1 MLSPNEDCFANISQ
15 DFLVC
20 TTIHKARQLGV
31 FQGETFVRVTLD
43 KMTRQT
49 KVFANSENPY
59 FNEYFVF
66 EIKCT
71 LGELLR
77 LTILY
82 EVKRRTTCKRNPTL
96 GELLID
102 MQSVWYQRNRCY
114 FKKWGRLEATIE
126 QQTLGEDV
134 NDSRGYLQIDLAIV
148 SQATNTQTL
157 LSPYRGEA
165 EEKDDSKSMT
175 NVWQINHD
183 YDDIEKNLLENIN
196 SDIRCNIRYTLVFY
210 RGVMAKKSDYLIQ
223 FRFHPFRGKT
233 LVAKNTQHPVWNQ
246 EIQFA
251 WIYPSLAQTC
261 LIQLLSHEHFQWKC
275 VAEHE
280 VHFEEIAF
288 NDKPSLGPT
297 FIHLYDNLNPT
308 KYVGRVLLEILSDCL
323 ETLPKRQLYVK
334 AITALD
340 ETRYWQEETF
350 VVEFLSLQGDFIHGN
365 ISNLKI
371 QIKFA
376 EHISNN
382 LECLLKTYPTQKHD
396 TIAKSLK
403 YFRQEAPYKAIAL
416 RVSLPDHSHKYE
428 IERFLGEIGEFI
440 KQQLANFQQFRLL
453 LKGGHVQVQQKVFRD
468 IISGIMNEVKN
479 ALTTH
484 RLEYRGPKE
493 PTQWDI
499 KRLLHMQDNLVKFWD
514 ELNDLRSCLKSANV
528 RTIDDVLQDLIRMV
542 HKLQA
547 LGTRN
552 RVQDEWADLIL
563 VVSAGNK
570 DIGYCRLN
578 AKSFQYLGTGSEE
591 CPTDQCGRI
600 RNFIFKDTQCQHTCP
615 NCGCIVAIVLGS
627 LSIVIE
633 REYTD
638 FLNKMKSQWLNP
650 EPFYWRPITKAT
662 NTAFKCRIFIHQAKV
677 RPGADRSGL
686 CDPYVR
692 VMIAS
697 HSAETPVL
705 YATLSPIWNSV
716 ISMDCVTLPGSI
728 QWYDAYNA
736 PLVAIELYDTDRRT
750 ADDYLGCGTLAIA
763 VISLE
768 AQSLYEDNAPTAEK
782 GIDAQNAWETFKALP
797 NLSPPPLKWVPIALN
812 GVTKAEVLMSAEMVE
827 LVLDDNKM
835 VKVMTE
841 PQVSEGIPA
850 AIKPVMK
857 NYVVEVIFAGFRNY
871 TKSSV
876 FSGRHRVKLMLA
888 DLLLTSG
895 LSATRLKD
903 SINFLI
909 PYASGVVSLP
919 DQLDYWP
926 AIIATD
932 VVITS
937 SKDQE
942 VTLGAVLIANSKKY
956 LQQHKELKCIALGSS
971 EESDGEINTALN
983 INPEEDSESE
993 PLLKNTENIPSFW
1006 SRLTK
1011 NVIAKPPVN
1020 NDPYGLSDVLDE
1032 KAFTWWTK
1040 FYNSGLIASGH
1051 PLSRFKHKLCI
1062 YHHEL
1067 EKQAEFSHLNDWA
1080 EPLHMVHGVR
1090 SKRNSPPKEE
1100 IYAILKMKI
1109 KITACQW
1116 DHSANV
1122 DGSLLRPM
1130 ATALNPLYQAE
1141 LKCLGEM
1148 TKLVVRVYVVQGLQL
1163 RPSQKHAQA
1172 DSYVRVQLGQQQV
1185 MNRAEYVAN
1194 ESNPVFGKCF
1204 ELEGVL
1210 PREHILEISLFNRHS
1225 LRDEAIGSTYID
1237 LEDRWRSQHRATVG
1251 IAQEFSSCGYN
1262 KWRDSRKPKEILE
1275 EICHRKGVKMP
1286 RFEDDVIE
1294 IDGMAI
1300 EDETEIATEEDLHQ
1314 RLSLTALKR
1323 LQDLPSFGYKLV
1335 PEHVE
1340 TRSLYRTECPG
1351 IEQST
1356 FPPLFLSS
1364 SLHEKSNQ
1372 NSQKGKIQLWLEL
1385 YEGNNINLPPV
1396 IDITPQPPELYE
1408 LRLVIFGV
1416 SDVLLDERNIFGTAM
1431 SDIYVKGWCS
1441 NPDAA
1446 QTTDIHYRSL
1456 DGEGKFNWRMVFPF
1470 KYSSIEDMMVVKRR
1484 AGLMDE
1490 YQSKQPPILFLQ
1502 IWDDDI
1508 ISQDDFL
1515 GSLEINLSNFPQPFE
1530 TAKKCQL
1537 TPHENL
1543 MSSLLAHGPQMSRR
1557 PANVSNNNNNYS
1569 PVKLMNIFRQ
1579 KKVRGWF
1586 PVRGHIPE
1594 MGNKIGLAGKI
1605 ELELEVVTEKEA
1617 SLYPVGLGRNPPN
1630 ALPEPSRP
1638 TSSFNPFTSPWKG
1651 FKQIVA
1657 PSLWKYLLIIGL
1669 LVLLGFAIF
1678 LFKKMKTSKNL
1689 CIPIR
1694 LINLKVKL

>member
-1 MLSPNEDCFANISQ
+1 MLSPNENCFANISQ

-157 LSPYRGEA
+157 LSPYRGET
-165 EEKDDSKSMT
+165 EEKDESKSMA

-376 EHISNN
+376 VCSFLEHISNN

-552 RVQDEWADLIL
+552 RVQDEWPDLIL

-578 AKSFQYLGTGSEE
+578 AKSFQYLGTGSQE

-638 FLNKMKSQWLNP
+638 FLNKIKSQWLNP
-650 EPFYWRPITKAT
+650 EPFYWRPISKAT

-857 NYVVEVIFAGFRNY
+857 NYV
-871 TKSSV
+871 
-876 FSGRHRVKLMLA
+876 
-888 DLLLTSG
+888 
-895 LSATRLKD
+895 
-903 SINFLI
+903 
-909 PYASGVVSLP
+909 
-919 DQLDYWP
+919 
-926 AIIATD
+926 
-932 VVITS
+932 
-937 SKDQE
+937 
-942 VTLGAVLIANSKKY
+942 
-956 LQQHKELKCIALGSS
+956 
-971 EESDGEINTALN
+971 
-983 INPEEDSESE
+983 
-993 PLLKNTENIPSFW
+993 
-1006 SRLTK
+1006 
-1011 NVIAKPPVN
+1011 
-1020 NDPYGLSDVLDE
+1020 
-1032 KAFTWWTK
+1032 
-1040 FYNSGLIASGH
+1040 
-1051 PLSRFKHKLCI
+1051 
-1062 YHHEL
+1062 
-1067 EKQAEFSHLNDWA
+1067 
-1080 EPLHMVHGVR
+1080 
-1090 SKRNSPPKEE
+1090 
-1100 IYAILKMKI
+1100 
-1109 KITACQW
+1109 
-1116 DHSANV
+1116 
-1122 DGSLLRPM
+1122 
-1130 ATALNPLYQAE
+1130 
-1141 LKCLGEM
+1141 
-1148 TKLVVRVYVVQGLQL
+1148 
-1163 RPSQKHAQA
+1163 
-1172 DSYVRVQLGQQQV
+1172 
-1185 MNRAEYVAN
+1185 
-1194 ESNPVFGKCF
+1194 
-1204 ELEGVL
+1204 
-1210 PREHILEISLFNRHS
+1210 EHILEISLFNRHS

-1275 EICHRKGVKMP
+1275 EICHRNGVKMP
-1286 RFEDDVIE
+1286 RFDDDVIE

-1356 FPPLFLSS
+1356 FPLLFLSS